1 MKVLKHL
8 KNNKEIVDQEQ
19 VLLQTD
25 QKEHFQDQII
35 EIEILIRGNK
45 ITPHYIL

>member
-1 MKVLKHL
+1 M
-8 KNNKEIVDQEQ
+8 
-19 VLLQTD
+19 LQID

-45 ITPHYIL
+45 KNHTTKCSVVFFSFGTADRDD